1 LSSEP
6 SINIRFID
14 LDDYRLA
21 VHVGHNPT
29 GTGDL
34 ILLHGAGVASES
46 TWYPMLSAFQ
56 SYRRILCPDL
66 RGMGRSHASD
76 FEGHPITAEA
86 GADDIGD
93 LLTEFS
99 VTQCQI
105 VGYSFGGLIALMFNA
120 LNPRSVSDLVL
131 LEPAFLERMSIGE
144 LRILRSQYAIAA
156 SALLEMAILWSV

>member
-1 LSSEP
+1 MSSEP

-21 VHVGHNPT
+21 VHVDQNPT

-66 RGMGRSHASD
+66 RGMGRSHVSD
-76 FEGHPITAEA
+76 FEDHPITAEA

-105 VGYSFGGLIALMFNA
+105 VGYSFWGSN
-120 LNPRSVSDLVL
+120 
-131 LEPAFLERMSIGE
+131 
-144 LRILRSQYAIAA
+144 RIDVQCTQSEVCQ
-156 SALLEMAILWSV
+156 